1 MSHDQG
7 SKLTEAVENPY
18 GLPEGWVAVSVSL
31 IQRAK
36 DMTMDICNSRT
47 GHCPDEIYCPQ
58 IYATTARELNEA
70 LRNILSASVTPEG
83 LGSRSACGG
92 CSPQS
97 TSNYASCDECRHN
110 PDRCG

>member
-7 SKLTEAVENPY
+7 SKLTEPVENPY
-18 GLPEGWVAVSVSL
+18 GLPEGWVAVPVSL

-58 IYATTARELNEA
+58 IYATTARELNDA
-70 LRNILSASVTPEG
+70 LRNVLEAHKPNAGREG
-83 LGSRSACGG
+83 TG
-92 CSPQS
+92 
-97 TSNYASCDECRHN
+97 N
-110 PDRCG
+110 P